1 MHIHIEN
8 GEGALYL
15 DADRLRRR
23 LAELQHGENA
33 YTVSES
39 ADPKRLG
46 EGIQKADI
54 LFAGRKLDLRLA
66 REAAPLLRWVQII
79 SAGVETWLPGLPDE
93 IVLTNASGVHGEKGG
108 EFVLAAALML
118 NYAIPRFVTDKA
130 ERRWSPRF
138 GGPIAGRTAVLLG
151 TGGIG
156 GAAATA
162 LAQRGVRV
170 VGVNRSGVAESSFE
184 ACLPVE
190 RLDEVLPQADL
201 LVSTL
206 PLTAETRGLVDRRRL
221 ERLPQ
226 GAGVVVVGR
235 ADVFDY
241 RALAELLVSERLG
254 GAVLD
259 VFPREPLPADD
270 PLWDCP
276 RLVMTPHCSVDDHE
290 IYIERCLDIFLDNLE
305 RRQVGRPLRNV
316 VDRERGY

>member
-1 MHIHIEN
+1 VHIHIEN
-8 GEGALYL
+8 GEGDLFL
-15 DADRLRRR
+15 HADRLRQR
-23 LAELQHGENA
+23 LSELEHGKNV
-33 YTVSES
+33 YTVSEN
-39 ADPKRLG
+39 ADPARFG
-46 EGIQKADI
+46 EGIERADI
-54 LFAGRKLDLRLA
+54 LFAGRKLDLGFA
-66 REAAPLLRWVQII
+66 RKAAPMLRWVQII
-79 SAGVETWLPGLPDE
+79 SAGVETWLPGLPDD
-93 IVLTNASGVHGEKGG
+93 IVLTNASGVHSEKGG

-118 NYAIPRFVTDKA
+118 NYAIPRFVTDQA

-162 LAQRGVRV
+162 LADRGVRV
-170 VGVNRSGVAESSFE
+170 IGVNRSGVAEDSFE
-184 ACLPVE
+184 TCLPVQ
-190 RLDEVLPQADL
+190 RLDEVLPQADI

-206 PLTAETRGLVDRRRL
+206 PLTDKTRGLMDRRRL
-221 ERLPQ
+221 DLLPQ
-226 GAGVVVVGR
+226 AAGVVVVGR

-241 RALAELLVSERLG
+241 RALAELLGSERLG

-290 IYIERCLDIFLDNLE
+290 TYIERCLDIFLDNLE
-305 RRQVGRPLRNV
+305 RRHAGRPLRNV
-316 VDRERGY
+316 VDRARGY

>member
-8 GEGALYL
+8 GEGDLYL
-15 DADRLRRR
+15 QADRLRQR
-23 LAELQHGENA
+23 LAKLEHGENA
-33 YTVSES
+33 YTVSEN
-39 ADPKRLG
+39 ADPARLG
-46 EGIQKADI
+46 EGLRGADI
-54 LFAGRKLDLRLA
+54 LFAGRKLDLGLA
-66 REAAPLLRWVQII
+66 RQAAPTLRWVQII
-79 SAGVETWLPGLPDE
+79 SAGVEAWLPSLSDD

-138 GGPIAGRTAVLLG
+138 GGPIAGRTVVLLG

-156 GAAATA
+156 GAAASA
-162 LAQRGVRV
+162 LAARGVRV
-170 VGVNRSGVAESSFE
+170 VGVNRSGVAQGSFE
-184 ACLPVE
+184 ACHRVD
-190 RLDEVLPQADL
+190 RLDEILPQADI

-221 ERLPQ
+221 ERLRQ

-241 RALAELLVSERLG
+241 RALADLLVAEHLG

-259 VFPREPLPADD
+259 VFPREPLPTDD

-290 IYIERCLDIFLDNLE
+290 TYIERCLDIFLDNLE
-305 RRQVGRPLRNV
+305 RRHEGRPMRNV